1 MKIKDV
7 RITPLFCR
15 FKQPYF
21 WAQGRH
27 DGAYI
32 ALIEIETEEG
42 VLGFGE
48 TPSTMMPME
57 PIISFLKTVK
67 PLLISR
73 SLCEISLLMRE
84 IYCRNFGIETASHS
98 SPRIANQIF
107 AGVELALWDALGK
120 SVGLPVHAIL
130 GGKIHKDISYFGFI
144 QGDTVDELSSHAKTL
159 SDEGFEVLYLK
170 VGRGDSFDL
179 RSTEAVRKS
188 IGEKRLRIDPNEAW
202 SSLQAENMIRKLS
215 QFDLEMV
222 EQPITAMSG
231 VSGLKSLRGNISV
244 PLAAD
249 QSVFT
254 PEETETICSSGAV
267 NLVTVGLHE
276 TGGILGFKKVASI
289 AEVFGINVCLHGV
302 FETGITTCASLQA
315 ACTIPNIDDGNQIM
329 FQLLEEDLVLKP
341 DLTPNGG
348 RIQVFSKPG
357 LGFEL
362 DHDVVSRAKESCK
375 KLSG

>member
-1 MKIKDV
+1 MKIKDFRV
-7 RITPLFCR
+7 TPLFCR

-27 DGAYI
+27 DGAHI
-32 ALIEIETEEG
+32 ALVHIETEEG
-42 VLGFGE
+42 ILGLGE
-48 TPSTMMPME
+48 TPATMMPIH
-57 PIISFLKTVK
+57 PILSFLNTVK
-67 PLLISR
+67 PLLIGQSI
-73 SLCEISLLMRE
+73 CDISHLIRE
-84 IYCRNFGIETASHS
+84 IYTRSFGIETASHS

-120 SVGLPVHAIL
+120 TVNLPVYDIL
-130 GGKIHKDISYFGFI
+130 GGKIHKEISYFGFI
-144 QGDTVDELSSHAKTL
+144 QGDTVDELSSHAKEL
-159 SDEGFEVLYLK
+159 SDDGFEVLYLK
-170 VGRGDSFDL
+170 VGRGEDFDFQA
-179 RSTEAVRKS
+179 TKAVRES
-188 IGEKRLRIDPNEAW
+188 IGGKRLRVDPNEAW

-222 EQPITAMSG
+222 EQPISALSG
-231 VSGLKSLRGNISV
+231 VNGLKSLKTNCSI

-254 PEETETICSSGAV
+254 PEEAETMCSSGAV

-289 AEVFGINVCLHGV
+289 AEVFGIDICLHGV

-315 ACTIPNIDDGNQIM
+315 ASTIPNLDDGNQIM

-341 DLTPNGG
+341 DLRPNSGKIKVLTG
-348 RIQVFSKPG
+348 PG

-362 DHDVVSRAKESCK
+362 NEDAVKRATDAYKN
-375 KLSG
+375 LPR